1 MTLRRLTLTAGLI
14 ACLVA
19 APGPADADGSRSD
32 VRRGETGAS
41 LAQQRLLHSSDGV
54 RGPIAPTI
62 PPYLRARVQRTTP
75 STYAVAPGV
84 TYSSWDQVD
93 ARGPIRA
100 HLLSVR
106 YDTPGLKVDYADP
119 GQVAKTKPVAKMLAN
134 NAVAAVN
141 GDFFDIGD
149 TGAPLGVGKTRSGAL
164 AHAPRDGWNSAFF
177 IAKQG
182 RPKVGTL
189 PTGGRIKQHPDWTV
203 TNFNSP
209 SVRADGIGV
218 YTNRWGKTSGYQ
230 VTDGQKTGVAQ
241 VLVRGGKVQWRKRK
255 LTSGQKIQ
263 GTLLVGRGLGAQR
276 LNQLKK
282 GDRISLSRWATGK
295 PQMAITGNKILVD
308 DGLITVVDDREMH
321 PRTAVGISYD
331 TKEILLLVVDGRQSF
346 SRGYTMVE
354 LANMMIDLGAD
365 EALNLD
371 GGGSSTM
378 IANKPDGTR
387 GVLNSPSDGA
397 QRYVANGLEVRY
409 TAPKVTRGR

>member
-1 MTLRRLTLTAGLI
+1 VTTRRLTLTAGLI
-14 ACLVA
+14 ACLLAV
-19 APGPADADGSRSD
+19 PGPADARDRSAAAPRDADGTSR
-32 VRRGETGAS
+32 VPH
-41 LAQQRLLHSSDGV
+41 RLLHSSDGV
-54 RGPIAPTI
+54 RGPIAPAI
-62 PPYLRARVQRTTP
+62 PPYLRARVQRTVP

-84 TYSSWDQVD
+84 TYSTWDQTD

-119 GQVAKTKPVAKMLAN
+119 GQVAKTKPVAKMLAD
-134 NAVAAVN
+134 NAVAGVN

-149 TGAPLGVGKTRSGAL
+149 TGAPLGIGKTRSGSL
-164 AHAPRDGWNSAFF
+164 AHAPKDGWNSAFY
-177 IAKQG
+177 IARQG

-209 SVRADGIGV
+209 SVRTDGIGV
-218 YTNRWGKTSGYQ
+218 YTSRWGKTSGYK
-230 VTDGQKTGVAQ
+230 VTDGQTSGVAQ
-241 VLVRGGKVQWRKRK
+241 VLVRKGKVVWRKRK
-255 LTSGQKIQ
+255 LTAGDKID

-276 LNQLKK
+276 LNQLAK
-282 GDRISLSRWATGK
+282 GDPVSVSRWVYEK
-295 PQMAITGNKILVD
+295 PQMVVTGNKILVD
-308 DGLITVVDDREMH
+308 DGLVTVVDDREMH
-321 PRTAVGISYD
+321 PRTAVGISHD
-331 TKEILLLVVDGRQSF
+331 TKEILLLVIDGRQSF

-354 LANMMIDLGAD
+354 LATMMIDLGAD

-387 GVLNSPSDGA
+387 GVLNSPSDGT

-409 TAPKVTRGR
+409 TAP